1 MDEHNL
7 KFFVMCTLSV
17 AGALLLS
24 RLITS
29 DEKTETLISSFSML
43 KNILPE
49 NPFSTGAKL

>member
-17 AGALLLS
+17 AGALPLS
-24 RLITS
+24 ILITS